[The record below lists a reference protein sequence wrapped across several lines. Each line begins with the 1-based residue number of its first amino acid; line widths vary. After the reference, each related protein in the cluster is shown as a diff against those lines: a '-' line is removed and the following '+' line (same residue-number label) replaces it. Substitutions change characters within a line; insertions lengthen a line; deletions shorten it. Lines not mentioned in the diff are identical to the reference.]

1 MLTDHTIKFNKLLT
15 PFSFLYGIGV
25 RFRNQLFDWK
35 ILRTEP
41 YDLPI
46 NCVGHLTVGGT
57 GKTPHTEY
65 IIRLIKDRYRVAVL
79 SRGYKRKTSGFL
91 LADQR
96 STSKDIGDE
105 PYQMKRKFPDILV
118 AVDADRR
125 RGIRNLLALPENKR
139 PEVIV
144 LDDAFQH
151 RYVAPTLN
159 ILLTDCHRL
168 YTQDK
173 LLPAGRLREPM
184 DGARRADVIIVTK
197 CESCIQPIDFRIIEE
212 DIHLSAYQELYFSR
226 ILYGELEPVFSGKAP
241 RRTLKGLASTT
252 EVLLV
257 SGIASPAPL
266 EKEIHKYTEHVTSLV
281 FPDHHAFDR
290 HDIQKIQTAF
300 LQYFKAFNILWIG
313 FRLYFWDMDTSS
325 LSFNML
331 YEYLF
336 LFVGMTL
343 LYLVG
348 VCDDLVGVGYRYKFA
363 VQIAAAFLLVLSGNW
378 FDSFG
383 GLFGIYSVPVWVG
396 VPFTVF
402 IVVYITNAINLIDGI
417 DGLASGLCCI
427 ALSVLSVIFFLRGQY
442 VYALLAICTL

>member
-1 MLTDHTIKFNKLLT
+1 MKLERKIKIYHGLL
-15 PFSFLYGIGV
+15 PLACLYRLGVSIRNWMFDRGILHSQSF
-25 RFRNQLFDWK
+25 
-35 ILRTEP
+35 P
-41 YDLPI
+41 LPVI
-46 NCVGHLTVGGT
+46 CVGNISVGGT

-65 IIRLIKDRYRVAVL
+65 LIRLLQNEFQVAVL

-173 LLPAGRLREPM
+173 LLPAGRLREPV

-290 HDIQKIQTAF
+290 HDIQKIQ
-300 LQYFKAFNILWIG
+300 
-313 FRLYFWDMDTSS
+313 RPSS
-325 LSFNML
+325 
-331 YEYLF
+331 
-336 LFVGMTL
+336 G
-343 LYLVG
+343 
-348 VCDDLVGVGYRYKFA
+348 
-363 VQIAAAFLLVLSGNW
+363 
-378 FDSFG
+378 
-383 GLFGIYSVPVWVG
+383 
-396 VPFTVF
+396 
-402 IVVYITNAINLIDGI
+402 
-417 DGLASGLCCI
+417 
-427 ALSVLSVIFFLRGQY
+427 
-442 VYALLAICTL
+442 

>member
-35 ILRTEP
+35 ILRTER

-46 NCVGHLTVGGT
+46 ICVGT

-151 RYVAPTLN
+151 RYVRPGLR
-159 ILLTDCHRL
+159 ILLMDYHR
-168 YTQDK
+168 
-173 LLPAGRLREPM
+173 P
-184 DGARRADVIIVTK
+184 VI
-197 CESCIQPIDFRIIEE
+197 
-212 DIHLSAYQELYFSR
+212 A
-226 ILYGELEPVFSGKAP
+226 
-241 RRTLKGLASTT
+241 
-252 EVLLV
+252 
-257 SGIASPAPL
+257 
-266 EKEIHKYTEHVTSLV
+266 
-281 FPDHHAFDR
+281 
-290 HDIQKIQTAF
+290 
-300 LQYFKAFNILWIG
+300 
-313 FRLYFWDMDTSS
+313 
-325 LSFNML
+325 
-331 YEYLF
+331 
-336 LFVGMTL
+336 
-343 LYLVG
+343 
-348 VCDDLVGVGYRYKFA
+348 
-363 VQIAAAFLLVLSGNW
+363 
-378 FDSFG
+378 
-383 GLFGIYSVPVWVG
+383 
-396 VPFTVF
+396 TVF
-402 IVVYITNAINLIDGI
+402 IRKISSYPQAV
-417 DGLASGLCCI
+417 
-427 ALSVLSVIFFLRGQY
+427 
-442 VYALLAICTL
+442 

>member
-35 ILRTEP
+35 ILRTER

-46 NCVGHLTVGGT
+46 ICVGNLTVGGT

-125 RGIRNLLALPENKR
+125 RGIRNLLALPENK
-139 PEVIV
+139 
-144 LDDAFQH
+144 
-151 RYVAPTLN
+151 
-159 ILLTDCHRL
+159 
-168 YTQDK
+168 
-173 LLPAGRLREPM
+173 LLPAGRLREPV

-197 CESCIQPIDFRIIEE
+197 CESYIQPIDFRIIEE

-290 HDIQKIQTAF
+290 HGIQKIQTAF
-300 LQYFKAFNILWIG
+300 KRLTSTSKLIIITEKDAARLRDLPSLPMEWFSHLYCLPITVGFCMDREKQFQELIVKHIDTRIKNHPIL
-313 FRLYFWDMDTSS
+313 R
-325 LSFNML
+325 
-331 YEYLF
+331 
-336 LFVGMTL
+336 
-343 LYLVG
+343 
-348 VCDDLVGVGYRYKFA
+348 
-363 VQIAAAFLLVLSGNW
+363 
-378 FDSFG
+378 
-383 GLFGIYSVPVWVG
+383 
-396 VPFTVF
+396 
-402 IVVYITNAINLIDGI
+402 
-417 DGLASGLCCI
+417 
-427 ALSVLSVIFFLRGQY
+427 
-442 VYALLAICTL
+442 

>member
-35 ILRTEP
+35 ILRTER

-46 NCVGHLTVGGT
+46 ICVGNLTVGGT

-173 LLPAGRLREPM
+173 LLPAGRLREPV

-197 CESCIQPIDFRIIEE
+197 CESYIQPIDFRIIEE
-212 DIHLSAYQELYFSR
+212 DIHLSAYQELYFRLS
-226 ILYGELEPVFSGKAP
+226 L
-241 RRTLKGLASTT
+241 
-252 EVLLV
+252 
-257 SGIASPAPL
+257 
-266 EKEIHKYTEHVTSLV
+266 IH
-281 FPDHHAFDR
+281 
-290 HDIQKIQTAF
+290 I
-300 LQYFKAFNILWIG
+300 
-313 FRLYFWDMDTSS
+313 
-325 LSFNML
+325 
-331 YEYLF
+331 
-336 LFVGMTL
+336 
-343 LYLVG
+343 
-348 VCDDLVGVGYRYKFA
+348 
-363 VQIAAAFLLVLSGNW
+363 
-378 FDSFG
+378 
-383 GLFGIYSVPVWVG
+383 
-396 VPFTVF
+396 
-402 IVVYITNAINLIDGI
+402 
-417 DGLASGLCCI
+417 
-427 ALSVLSVIFFLRGQY
+427 
-442 VYALLAICTL
+442 

>member
-35 ILRTEP
+35 VLRTER

-46 NCVGHLTVGGT
+46 ICVGNLTVGGT

-241 RRTLKGLASTT
+241 KRTLKGLASTT

-266 EKEIHKYTEHVTSLV
+266 EKEIHIRSMS
-281 FPDHHAFDR
+281 P
-290 HDIQKIQTAF
+290 
-300 LQYFKAFNILWIG
+300 LWS
-313 FRLYFWDMDTSS
+313 FRIITPSI
-325 LSFNML
+325 
-331 YEYLF
+331 
-336 LFVGMTL
+336 GMTS
-343 LYLVG
+343 
-348 VCDDLVGVGYRYKFA
+348 RKYKRPS
-363 VQIAAAFLLVLSGNW
+363 SG
-378 FDSFG
+378 
-383 GLFGIYSVPVWVG
+383 
-396 VPFTVF
+396 
-402 IVVYITNAINLIDGI
+402 
-417 DGLASGLCCI
+417 
-427 ALSVLSVIFFLRGQY
+427 
-442 VYALLAICTL
+442 